1 MFEDKMKINEK
12 EAEDG
17 PFFKRKFKRKLLLQ
31 FQFFKRSWKTLASS
45 FSSESLRHQKLFFLV
60 WHIGQSAW
68 LPTLS
73 GSSSNPD
80 NFIGTIIY
88 SKLNCHLS
96 LPQRQFG
103 QMSYSKFHQ
112 NNLIFTS
119 ITMLHKL
126 LCSFAKVADL
136 DKSGHTPQA

>member
-1 MFEDKMKINEK
+1 MKINEK

-17 PFFKRKFKRKLLLQ
+17 PFFKESLRERKEANAAAAISV
-31 FQFFKRSWKTLASS
+31 FQKSCKTLTTS
-45 FSSESLRHQKLFFLV
+45 FSSESWRHQKLFFLV

-112 NNLIFTS
+112 NN
-119 ITMLHKL
+119 
-126 LCSFAKVADL
+126 
-136 DKSGHTPQA
+136 